1 MKKIVSLLFC
11 CICLAAFAQDNTA
24 YQKKWFIKGTDTL
37 PYRILYPLN
46 YDAKK
51 QYPLVLFLHG
61 AGERGNNNEAQLVHG
76 SKLFLD
82 SANRSRYPAIVIF
95 PQCPYTDF
103 WARIRL
109 VKPAKDSI
117 PHQLEYLTDAPGR
130 SMKMVNLL
138 LDSMSAEKVV
148 DNKRIYVGG
157 LSMGGMGT
165 FEILWRRP
173 GFFAA
178 AFPICGGGNVDKA
191 SVYADNFPAWI
202 FHGAKDNVVDVND
215 SRKMYA
221 ALKAAGA
228 NVKYTEYPEARH
240 DSWTNVFAEP
250 GLLSWLFSQK
260 KK

>member
-1 MKKIVSLLFC
+1 MKKLISLFLC
-11 CICLAAFAQDNTA
+11 CICFAAFAQDNSA

-82 SANRSRYPAIVIF
+82 SANRSRYPAIVVF

-109 VKPAKDSI
+109 VKPAKDST
-117 PHQLEYLTDAPGR
+117 PHQIEYLTDAPGR
-130 SMKMVNLL
+130 SMTMVNLL
-138 LDSMSAEKVV
+138 LDSMSAERTV

-191 SVYADNFPAWI
+191 STYADKFPAWI
-202 FHGAKDNVVDVND
+202 FHGAKDPVVDVND

-228 NVKYTEYPEARH
+228 NVKYTEYPEAKH
-240 DSWTNVFAEP
+240 DSWNNVFAEP
-250 GLLSWLFSQK
+250 ELLPWLFSQK
-260 KK
+260 RK

>member
-1 MKKIVSLLFC
+1 MKKLLALILC
-11 CICLAAFAQDNTA
+11 SICITAFAQDNSA

-37 PYRILYPLN
+37 PYRILYPQN
-46 YDAKK
+46 YNAKK
-51 QYPLVLFLHG
+51 KYPLVLFLHG

-76 SKLFLD
+76 SKLFTD
-82 SANRSRYPAIVIF
+82 SANRSRYPAIVVF

-109 VKPAKDSI
+109 MQPANDTTPRVI
-117 PHQLEYLTDAPGR
+117 EYLTDAPGK
-130 SMKMVNLL
+130 SMAMVNLL
-138 LDSMSAEKVV
+138 LDSLAAEKTV

-178 AFPICGGGNVDKA
+178 AFPICGGGNVGKA
-191 SVYADNFPAWI
+191 TTYGNKFPAWI

-221 ALKAAGA
+221 ALQAAGA
-228 NVKYTEYPEARH
+228 NVKYTEYPNARH
-240 DSWTNVFAEP
+240 DSWTNAFAEP
-250 GLLSWLFSQK
+250 ELLSWLFSQK